1 MKHLVFAAILTLAMP
16 QAFASKARID
26 SLQGAIFLKDTQT
39 VFLNPAHMHSLG
51 QYLTFE
57 AGGNATTGTKAEGG
71 FLRNDGDV
79 KYGAYLGHMSPFQNA
94 YRASGYNLG
103 GTFLAQQNPV
113 SLMYGKNDWGVVL
126 DLSNSDKKSTSE
138 KETTVGIRFGAQDQ
152 DSEYYVSVDLLG
164 QAEAASNKMST
175 TVLGLGY
182 EKASGFWYYGAALS
196 YAMTKAD
203 VAPASESGSE
213 AILSLSALNRS
224 LKTDRAD
231 LYYGIGLDLVSG
243 KVASANRS
251 ILRLPLVLGLEH
263 QTLSWLVTRVSV
275 SQPLFISNAK
285 DQVSTP
291 AADTDT
297 LGNSTRVAAGLGV
310 KFQEFV
316 IDGSVVAATNG
327 NINGN
332 QVLSQAA
339 LTYTF

>member
-1 MKHLVFAAILTLAMP
+1 MKHLVLAAALTLIVP
-16 QAFASKARID
+16 QAFASKARLD
-26 SLQGAIFLKDTQT
+26 SLQGATFLKDTQT

-57 AGGNATTGTKAEGG
+57 AGAQGTTGTKAEGG

-94 YRASGYNLG
+94 YRASGYALG

-138 KETTVGIRFGAQDQ
+138 KETTVGIRFGQQAE
-152 DSEYYVSVDLLG
+152 DSEYYVSLDLLG
-164 QAEAASNKMST
+164 NAEAASNKMST

-182 EKASGFWYYGAALS
+182 EKASGAWYYNASLA

-213 AILSLSALNRS
+213 ALISLSAANRS

-231 LYYGIGLDLVSG
+231 IYYGAGLDIVSG
-243 KVASANRS
+243 KIASANRS
-251 ILRLPLVLGLEH
+251 ILRLPLFLGLEH
-263 QTLSWLVTRVSV
+263 QTSSWLVTRVSV

-285 DQVSTP
+285 DQISAAT
-291 AADTDT
+291 ADTDT
-297 LGNSTRVAAGLGV
+297 LANATRVAAGVGI
-310 KFQEFV
+310 KYQEFV
-316 IDGSVVAATNG
+316 IDGSVMAAANG